1 MTLPPDSNP
10 ETLLQHFAE
19 EAKFQGA
26 VVPPI
31 FQNSL
36 FVFDTF
42 DEFYKAWTET
52 PSGPPAHYSR
62 IGNPTLTIVEEKLAM
77 LEHTE
82 AAKVTSSGM
91 AAISAAVFSVIE
103 AGSHI
108 VAVQSC
114 YGPTRIL
121 FSEYLPKFGVSVTY
135 VDGCNSEELLDA
147 IRPETKLVFLESPS
161 SAVFKLQDLETISAA
176 CKFRG
181 ITTICDN
188 SYATPLYQN
197 PADFGVDIVVHT
209 ASKYLGGHSD
219 ITGGVICTNR
229 KRIDDMVKP
238 SGEIPL
244 FGGVMAPFPAW
255 LLLRGMRT
263 LGLRVKHHEQTANEV
278 ARWLETRPEIESVNH
293 VSLPSHPQR
302 ELYAKQMRGS
312 GGLLSFLPKVQD
324 RARILAF
331 INSLK
336 IFQIGVSWGGFE
348 SLALPIPFPPMAGPD
363 DPIVIRLYC
372 GLEDVDDLIRDIE
385 GALRALSPELEA
397 ALS

>member
-19 EAKFQGA
+19 EEKFHGA

-36 FVFDTF
+36 FAFDTF
-42 DEFYKAWTET
+42 EEFYAAWSET
-52 PSGPPAHYSR
+52 PEGPPAHYSR
-62 IGNPTLTIVEEKLAM
+62 IGNPTLSVVEKKLAM

-82 AAKVTSSGM
+82 AAKVMNSGM

-103 AGSHI
+103 AGAHV

-114 YGPTRIL
+114 YGPSRTL
-121 FSEYLPKFGVSVTY
+121 FSEYLPKFNVEVTY
-135 VDGCNSEELLDA
+135 VDGCDPNEFIDA
-147 IRPETKLVFLESPS
+147 IRPNTKLVYLESPS
-161 SAVFKLQDLETISAA
+161 SAVFKLQDLETIARA
-176 CKFRG
+176 CKARG
-181 ITTICDN
+181 IATICDN

-219 ITGGVICTNR
+219 ITGGVICTTR
-229 KRIDDMVKP
+229 DRIAQMVKP

-255 LLLRGMRT
+255 LMLRGMRT
-263 LGLRVKHHEQTANEV
+263 LGLRVKHHEETANQV
-278 ARWLETRPEIESVNH
+278 ARWLETRPEVERVLH
-293 VSLPSHPQR
+293 VSLPSFPQK

-324 RARILAF
+324 RDRILAF

-363 DPIVIRLYC
+363 DPIVIRIYC
-372 GLEDVDDLIRDIE
+372 GLEDVEDLIRDIE
-385 GALRALSPELEA
+385 GALKVLSPELEA